1 MADKHLYVDKR
12 RRHSAKKR
20 LGAARAW
27 ASIGQWPRILGGA
40 RPFRLSHV

>member
-20 LGAARAW
+20 LGAARA
-27 ASIGQWPRILGGA
+27 
-40 RPFRLSHV
+40 